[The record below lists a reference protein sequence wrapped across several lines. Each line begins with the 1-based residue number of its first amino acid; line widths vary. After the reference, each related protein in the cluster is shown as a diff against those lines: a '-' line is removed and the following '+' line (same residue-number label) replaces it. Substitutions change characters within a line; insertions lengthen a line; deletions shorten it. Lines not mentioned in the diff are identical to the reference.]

1 MHNFHVFQRAN
12 SPNYWVQWPK
22 VTLFL
27 SRNHCWLR
35 PQAGKHDVLGPAVI
49 SLDIS
54 AGLQQLAVRKGPIL
68 CRFQSSS
75 WAPWLSLVCSQCSYV
90 VDSHH
95 SHDQLILN
103 IFDPMI
109 AITISADKQT
119 FVAEEHSCHLNVS
132 VEPSSLVDNSTLHSP
147 GPMKCTWQHTLDWH
161 HMSFTCTLFP
171 GNQVNQM
178 SLACKVDQ
186 QQMRCQMKMIGKQN
200 GNRWC
205 WLWS

>member
-132 VEPSSLVDNSTLHSP
+132 VEHLLWWTIPP
-147 GPMKCTWQHTLDWH
+147 CTPQDPW
-161 HMSFTCTLFP
+161 SAP
-171 GNQVNQM
+171 GNTHWTGTTWASPAPF
-178 SLACKVDQ
+178 SLAIRSIKC
-186 QQMRCQMKMIGKQN
+186 
-200 GNRWC
+200 
-205 WLWS
+205 LWPAKWINNKCVVKWKW